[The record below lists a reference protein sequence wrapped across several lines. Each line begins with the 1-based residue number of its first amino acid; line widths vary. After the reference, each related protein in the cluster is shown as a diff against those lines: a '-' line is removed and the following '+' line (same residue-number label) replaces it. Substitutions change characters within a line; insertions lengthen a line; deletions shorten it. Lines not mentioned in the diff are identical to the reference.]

1 MKKILLT
8 EVIKL
13 FVERIEEGKINNN
26 WDEFVRQFYFKGED
40 DNFYVISSIDLI
52 DLKIE
57 YNENLQF
64 NYFDDETV
72 VYKLEE
78 D

>member
-26 WDEFVRQFYFKGED
+26 WDEFVRQFYFKDED

-57 YNENLQF
+57 YNENLQY